1 MLRISN
7 VINDHPQFRFQ
18 LSDDFYWSSSNNTIY
33 YTTEGEH
40 CPELLLHE
48 LSHAILKHCS
58 FSFDIE
64 LIAIERQAWDY
75 AKKLAL
81 SYKVEISD
89 NFIQDQLDTYRD
101 WIHDRSTCP
110 KCKANGLQNTKSSY
124 QCIAC
129 KSEWTVN
136 DARER
141 QLKRYIQ

>member
-33 YTTEGEH
+33 YTTQDKY
-40 CPELLLHE
+40 CLELLLHE
-48 LSHAILKHCS
+48 LSHAILNHCL

-64 LIAIERQAWDY
+64 LIAMERQAWDY

-81 SYKVEISD
+81 SYEAEISD

-110 KCKANGLQNTKSSY
+110 QCKANGLQATKSSY
-124 QCIAC
+124 QCFAC
-129 KSEWTVN
+129 RSEWTVN

-141 QLKRYIQ
+141 QLKRYIR